1 MTQIVL
7 QITAP
12 VATLERFSE
21 ITGVPF
27 DTVKHR
33 VHKGFY
39 PILAKKTPQERPQI
53 NMVAFYALCA
63 EQAKLPKDSK

>member
-1 MTQIVL
+1 MAQIVIQL
-7 QITAP
+7 NAP
-12 VATLERFSE
+12 VATMERFAE

-27 DTVKHR
+27 ATVKHR
-33 VHKGFY
+33 VRNGDY
-39 PILAKKTPQERPQI
+39 PIVVKKTPQERPQI

>member
-1 MTQIVL
+1 MTQIIL

-39 PILAKKTPQERPQI
+39 PILAKKTP
-53 NMVAFYALCA
+53 
-63 EQAKLPKDSK
+63 